1 MKTKLEYLELRKEQA
16 LKKVI
21 QLFEAGYYVSHTN
34 IAKEFRITQNI
45 MRKMLKT
52 QPDNFFLEMK
62 NQNRRIAADRLQV
75 RGVTRYL
82 ENKRNEINAPIDFTD
97 HDRKIFKEI
106 RKTAKVVVK
115 LPNENDLDF
124 KLFKS
129 KAVGGEFSKE
139 YKGSF
144 KEYVCGVGR
153 KQISY

>member
-21 QLFEAGYYVSHTN
+21 QFFEAGYYVSHTN
-34 IAKEFRITQNI
+34 IAKEFSITQNI

-52 QPDNFFLEMK
+52 RPDNFFLEMK

-82 ENKRNEINAPIDFTD
+82 GNKRNENNDPIDFTGLKEL
-97 HDRKIFKEI
+97 RKK
-106 RKTAKVVVK
+106 AKVVVK